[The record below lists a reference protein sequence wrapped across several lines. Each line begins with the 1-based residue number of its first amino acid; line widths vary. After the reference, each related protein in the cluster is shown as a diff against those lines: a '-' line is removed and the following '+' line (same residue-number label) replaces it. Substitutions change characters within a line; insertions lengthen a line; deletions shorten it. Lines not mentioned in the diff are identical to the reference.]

1 MEGLPFSS
9 PLFFLFRAL
18 SSFPLSFSLLSSLFS
33 LLSSLSSSFLHY
45 SVFETVLFF
54 SLPIPF
60 FFCVLLFSFFFFLPL
75 VSSFFSFSSLFGSS
89 SAARRSSP
97 SSSSLLRSSRLLSL
111 SPTGSLF
118 LLFLIR
124 RSLLPLRGIL
134 HQQSKRSSSISRFVP
149 PSVRLPSPSPPLSLP
164 VDHDPIRGTLS
175 ASIPAA
181 VLNAGPDD
189 SYSKKQT

>member
-118 LLFLIR
+118 FDFEKT
-124 RSLLPLRGIL
+124 S
-134 HQQSKRSSSISRFVP
+134 SRFAP
-149 PSVRLPSPSPPLSLP
+149 TRN
-164 VDHDPIRGTLS
+164 I
-175 ASIPAA
+175 
-181 VLNAGPDD
+181 
-189 SYSKKQT
+189 KQKNKRNS

>member
-18 SSFPLSFSLLSSLFS
+18 SSFPLFLSSLFS
-33 LLSSLSSSFLHY
+33 LLSSLFSFFLFSS
-45 SVFETVLFF
+45 
-54 SLPIPF
+54 
-60 FFCVLLFSFFFFLPL
+60 LFSFRNCSIFLSSFCFFFVCCCSLSFFFLPL